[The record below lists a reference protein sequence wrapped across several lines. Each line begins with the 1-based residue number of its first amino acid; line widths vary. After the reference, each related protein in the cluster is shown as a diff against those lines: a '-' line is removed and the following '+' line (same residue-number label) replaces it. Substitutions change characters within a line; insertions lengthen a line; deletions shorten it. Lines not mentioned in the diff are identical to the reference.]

1 MLTER
6 YAENLNDLLLPVDR
20 MIPLDRVARDVP
32 QALKQYA
39 HNRAESY
46 LNYEWPSLPAT
57 LFMEFSRTG
66 DRKRYESRY
75 FARRRA
81 LQVLALGEWLEG
93 KGTFMNDLVDG
104 IWAICEETTWVL
116 PAHLYMTKSKMEPI
130 ADIDEPVIDLFAS
143 ETGALLAWIL
153 YILERPLAEV
163 SPLLVS
169 RMHRELKER
178 IITPYLT
185 RSDFWWM
192 LEVNPFGINNWA
204 PWCTSNCLSVIL
216 LHESDQAKRVNC
228 VAKAMR
234 TLDLFLAH
242 YPKDGG
248 CDEGSSYWYRA
259 GGSLFECLEHLYVAS
274 GGKIDIFDESLIRE
288 IGSFMSKVYIADDYF
303 VNFADGAARN
313 LGIPACLYRY
323 GERIGNSSLSAIG
336 RHLHKLGR
344 LQGRLLQADSLY
356 RELTEIACYDGLQTN
371 GGEDQI
377 FLSDAW
383 LPDLQVITARELS
396 GAAEGFYIAA
406 KGGHNAEN
414 HNHNDIGQFIVYLD
428 GKPVLVDP
436 GVGTYTAQTFSEG
449 RYEIWTMQSSYHN
462 LPTING
468 YQQQAGRKYSAKAC
482 KYEADLDYAMM
493 SVDLSGAYPDE
504 ADLARWLR
512 TITLH
517 RSLESKVTIAEEV
530 AMREEFGDVCMHLIT
545 PCLPRINE
553 NNEIRLYVENKE
565 VVCISISGPQVK
577 CKVDTI
583 ELTDE
588 KLQKVWGDR
597 LYRLVLESANK
608 VKTASWE
615 LTLKRSISDM
625 PTITGTPSRKG

>member
-6 YAENLNDLLLPVDR
+6 YARNLNDLLLPVDR
-20 MIPLDRVARDVP
+20 MIPLDRVARALP

-39 HNRAESY
+39 QNRAESY
-46 LNYEWPSLPAT
+46 LNYEWPCLPAT
-57 LFMEFSRTG
+57 LFMEFSRSG
-66 DRKRYESRY
+66 DRKLYESRY

-81 LQVLALGEWLEG
+81 LQTLALGEWLEG
-93 KGTFMNDLVDG
+93 KGTFMNDLVNG

-116 PAHLYMTKSKMEPI
+116 PAHLYMTRSKMEPI
-130 ADIDEPVIDLFAS
+130 TDIDEPVIDLFAS

-153 YILERPLAEV
+153 YILERPLAKV

-169 RMHRELKER
+169 RMHRELKQR

-216 LHESDQAKRVNC
+216 LHESDQNKRLTC
-228 VAKAMR
+228 VTKAMR

-274 GGKIDIFDESLIRE
+274 GGRIDIFDESLIRE
-288 IGSFMSKVYIADDYF
+288 IGRFMSKVYIADDYF

-313 LGIPACLYRY
+313 LGIPVCLYRY
-323 GERIGNSSLSAIG
+323 GERTGNSSLSAIG

-344 LQGRLLQADSLY
+344 LQGKLLQADSLY
-356 RELTEIACYDGLQTN
+356 RELTEIACYDGIQTEV
-371 GGEDQI
+371 GEDQI

-383 LPDLQVITARELS
+383 LPDLQVMTAREFS
-396 GAAEGFYIAA
+396 GTAEGFYIAA

-462 LPTING
+462 LPAING
-468 YQQQAGRKYSAKAC
+468 YQQLAGRKYSAKAC
-482 KYEADLDYAMM
+482 KYETKLDQAMM

-504 ADLARWLR
+504 ADIAKWLR

-517 RSLESKVTIAEEV
+517 RLPESKVTIAEEV
-530 AMREEFGDVCMHLIT
+530 ALREEYGDVCMHLIT
-545 PCLPRINE
+545 PCLPRIDE
-553 NNEIRLYVENKE
+553 NNEIWLFIENKE

-577 CKVDTI
+577 CKVDII

-615 LTLKRSISDM
+615 LTLKRSTW
-625 PTITGTPSRKG
+625 PTTITVTPSLMG